1 MTKRPAFD
9 DVPEYEDT
17 KPPAPLPETADELG
31 DVPVLTPSQFDV
43 ASPADGTEAPT
54 TFDAETMRSALDHPQ
69 HPLRHL
75 KDA

>member
-1 MTKRPAFD
+1 MTKKSTVD
-9 DVPEYEDT
+9 DETPPDYEDT
-17 KPPAPLPETADELG
+17 KPEPVADLG
-31 DVPVLTPSQFDV
+31 DVPALSAAQFDV

-75 KDA
+75 KGA